1 MDYDIFLL
9 VVNFYT
15 PSCLH
20 IILALQICNSFFNME
35 NFLPKFLHMF

>member
-1 MDYDIFLL
+1 MDYNIFLF

-20 IILALQICNSFFNME
+20 IILALQIYNKFFNME
-35 NFLPKFLHMF
+35 NFLPKLLHVF